1 METSVDQILRN
12 TRKLPQL
19 WGVIVPSHIVA
30 IIALFT
36 VSIPVWWWVALLVGY
51 VCLKMIGIAAG
62 YHRLFCHRGY
72 KVSRPIKLITLYFG
86 VLAGQGSPIAW
97 CSIHRGYHH
106 RHADT
111 PKDLHS
117 PRDGFWHS
125 YMAWMFKHVNISVR
139 STIDLQRDPD
149 MLFTHKYYTYII
161 WTTHLLLVMISV
173 QLWVFLLLLPSV
185 ITLHLF
191 LLQTS
196 VTHIPWMGYH
206 NYIVKDDSVNSP
218 WLFPLILGEA
228 WHNNHHGEGRNPN
241 YGGRRWWEIDPT
253 FWLIQLIRTDKP

>member
-1 METSVDQILRN
+1 METSIIQLAKN
-12 TRKLPQL
+12 TFKLPQL
-19 WGVIVPSHIVA
+19 WGVIVPSHVLAVIMLCLV
-30 IIALFT
+30 T
-36 VSIPVWWWVALLVGY
+36 VPSWWWAAMLVGY

-62 YHRLFCHRGY
+62 YHRLFCHRGFT
-72 KVSRPIKLITLYFG
+72 VSRPVKLITLYFG

-106 RHADT
+106 RHADG

-125 YMAWMFKHVNISVR
+125 YVWWMFKHVKISVR

-149 MLFTHKYYTYII
+149 MLFAHKYYIHII
-161 WTTHLLLVMISV
+161 WLTHLCLALVSV

-185 ITLHLF
+185 LTLHLF

-196 VTHIPWMGYH
+196 ATHIPWMGYR
-206 NYIVKDDSVNSP
+206 NYNVKDDSVNSP

-228 WHNNHHGEGRNPN
+228 WHNNHHGDGRNPN
-241 YGGRRWWEIDPT
+241 YGRKWWEIDPT
-253 FWLIQLIRTDKP
+253 SWLINLVRIDKQR